1 MIPERAVTLDFEW
14 DEQKN
19 RANVA
24 KHGISFEE
32 AALIFRGLTLTEID
46 TRQEYGEI
54 REIDI
59 GLLPELIVIVA
70 VSTGRNGVT
79 RIISARPANRAERK
93 RYHDYCK
100 KITQ

>member
-1 MIPERAVTLDFEW
+1 MDFEW
-14 DEQKN
+14 DEEKN
-19 RANVA
+19 KANFA
-24 KHGISFEE
+24 KHGITFEE

-46 TRQEYGEI
+46 TRKDYGEI

-59 GLLPELIVIVA
+59 GLLPEQVVIVA

-93 RYHDYCK
+93 RYDDYCK